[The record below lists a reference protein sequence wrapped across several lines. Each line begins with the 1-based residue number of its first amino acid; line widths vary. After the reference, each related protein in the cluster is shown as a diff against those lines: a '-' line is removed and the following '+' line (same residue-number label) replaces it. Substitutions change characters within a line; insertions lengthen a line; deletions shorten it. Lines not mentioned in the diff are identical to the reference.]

1 MEVTE
6 KRHIKNG
13 TEYDH
18 LFPKSKGEVIVI
30 KRHAKLD
37 DTIKFLPNA
46 ISKTLYQTK
55 LIAPELALQTP
66 YETCK
71 NIWEFVFNHIEY
83 RKDERGKEQIQSPQ
97 YTWAVRKGDCDDY
110 TVMIVSILKN
120 LDYETVLR
128 IAMYTPEN
136 GFQHIYPVVILPDG
150 SEIIMDC
157 VAKKFNY
164 EVPFIKKIDKH
175 MELQFLNGLPDTRT
189 SRTNLSIDADDLLE
203 GYEGDDIG
211 ELGKGKLKAKFKS
224 VAKKVQNTVKKV
236 QNTKI
241 AQTIRKGL
249 NIANK
254 VNPAAALLRTGI
266 LIALKTNLMQI
277 AERLRFS
284 YLTPQQVN
292 ERNLDVNKY
301 NRLVGIRDQLEKIF
315 FRAGGKLENF
325 KKNIL
330 TGKGNRD
337 KQVPLSGF
345 GAISYADYSQ
355 SDSAEQILG
364 IETYNSEVYGVDGFG
379 DLGEPIS
386 AGAAVTAATAALT
399 AIAALLKSIGGLK
412 KPAAREAA
420 VQTETAT
427 ETTQVDNTSTESTS
441 PITTGEETF
450 TDSFTNE
457 TPTTSKPNSNRAG
470 PDTVRY
476 NAETAAATN
485 TAEGSTKSDTEET
498 SDSSGESENTSTAG
512 EENVNTGTQRSGT
525 STPITTA
532 KTTDGFLT
540 KAKNWIKAN
549 PIPATIGGLII
560 AGAITYGLVKA
571 FKKPKGEKGKSLAGL
586 PHRKKSKQFHSSK
599 IKTYKLR

>member
-6 KRHIKNG
+6 ERHIKSG
-13 TEYDH
+13 TEYNH
-18 LFPKSKGEVIVI
+18 LFPKSKGEVVVI
-30 KRHAKLD
+30 KRYAKLE

-46 ISKTLYQTK
+46 IGKTLNQTK
-55 LIAPELALQTP
+55 LIAPVLTHETP

-71 NIWEFVFNHIEY
+71 NIWEFVFDHIEY
-83 RKDERGKEQIQSPQ
+83 RKDETGKEQIQSPQ

-110 TVMIVSILKN
+110 TVMIVSILRN
-120 LDYETVLR
+120 LGYQTVLR

-136 GFQHIYPVVILPDG
+136 GFQHIYPVAILPDG

-164 EVPFIKKIDKH
+164 EVPFIKKIDNN

-189 SRTNLSIDADDLLE
+189 SRTNQNIDADDLLE
-203 GYEGDDIG
+203 GYGGDDVG
-211 ELGKGKLKAKFKS
+211 DLGRKGKASKGGGKLKNF
-224 VAKKVQNTVKKV
+224 VKKV
-236 QNTKI
+236 QNTKV

-249 NIANK
+249 HVANRI
-254 VNPAAALLRTGI
+254 NPAAALLRAGI
-266 LIALKTNLMQI
+266 LIAMKTNLFKI

-284 YLTPQQVN
+284 YLTPQQAT
-292 ERNLDVNKY
+292 ERDFDIDKF
-301 NRLVGIRDQLEKIF
+301 NRLIGIRDQLEKIF

-345 GAISYADYSQ
+345 GAISYADYTG
-355 SDSAEQILG
+355 SDSVEQILG
-364 IETYNSEVYGVDGFG
+364 IETYDSELSGVEGFG
-379 DLGEPIS
+379 ELGEPIS
-386 AGAAVTAATAALT
+386 TGAAVTAATGALA
-399 AIAALLKSIGGLK
+399 AIAALLKSIGGLRK
-412 KPAAREAA
+412 DKSKASAKEDGETDDSASRE
-420 VQTETAT
+420 T
-427 ETTQVDNTSTESTS
+427 TS
-441 PITTGEETF
+441 PITQGDETN

-457 TPTTSKPNSNRAG
+457 TPTSSKPKSNRAG
-470 PDTVRY
+470 ADNVRS

-485 TAEGSTKSDTEET
+485 KADSSTQSVTEEK
-498 SDSSGESENTSTAG
+498 SDSSGESENTSTTG
-512 EENVNTGTQRSGT
+512 EEDVNANTERSGT
-525 STPITTA
+525 TSTPATTA
-532 KTTDGFLT
+532 KEKESFFT
-540 KAKNWIKAN
+540 KAKNWVKKN

-571 FKKPKGEKGKSLAGL
+571 FKKPKDEKGKSLAGL
-586 PHRKKSKQFHSSK
+586 PHRTKSKQFNSSK